1 MSHAISR
8 KPMAP
13 VAMAPRPPFPAKPS
27 GALAWAKKY
36 ILVPLASLRL
46 TVVLFALSA
55 FLVFAGTLAQ
65 KDNGVWTVV
74 ERFFRTGLAWIP
86 FQAFVRLGQ
95 VFFFFPEDV
104 EIPGSF
110 PFPGG
115 WLLGGALLVNLL
127 AAHSLRLR
135 FTWKDA
141 LLLPAF
147 AAGGVLLWYWQ
158 DEPSFILM
166 ALGAPAMV
174 LSLAGLLIFHG
185 KRGGVILLHLGL
197 IVMMLSELV
206 TGLYAVERTMTIAEG
221 ETTGFLEMSHANE
234 LAIIDRT
241 NPKVDDVVVIPES
254 ILRRR
259 GVVRNALLPF
269 DVVVDRYFVNA
280 IPQPIRPGEPN
291 PATAGDGLSL
301 VAHERPEVSG
311 TDSSQQRDVASAY
324 ITLKRKDNGES
335 LGTFLVSQYFD
346 GNFTSR
352 WLPERPQRVMVN
364 GKNYDLFLRPTRIY
378 TPYRIELLEFRNDK
392 FQGTDKPKNYSSQ
405 IRLTDP
411 ERHEQREVKIY
422 MNHPL
427 RYAGETFYQSGVLG
441 GQKGTILQVVH
452 NPGWLMPYISCIM
465 VACGMVLHF
474 CFHLLRFIG
483 VRV

>member
-13 VAMAPRPPFPAKPS
+13 VAVAPRSPSPPRPS
-27 GALAWAKKY
+27 GTLAWTKKY
-36 ILVPLASLRL
+36 VLVPVASLRL
-46 TVVLFALSA
+46 TVVLFTLSI

-65 KDNGVWTVV
+65 VDNSVRTVE
-74 ERFFRTGLAWIP
+74 ERYFRTGLAWIP
-86 FQAFVRLGQ
+86 YQVFVRLGQ
-95 VFFFFPEDV
+95 VFFYFPKDL

-115 WLLGGALLVNLL
+115 WLLGGLLLANLL
-127 AAHSLRLR
+127 TAHALRFR

-158 DEPSFILM
+158 EEPSFILM

-206 TGLYAVERTMTIAEG
+206 TGLYAAERTMTIAEE
-221 ETTGFLEMSHANE
+221 ETASFLEMSRANE

-241 NPKVDDVVVIPES
+241 NPKMDDVVVIPES
-254 ILRRR
+254 VLRKG
-259 GVVRNALLPF
+259 GVIRNPLLPF
-269 DVVVDRYFVNA
+269 EVVVDRYFVNA
-280 IPQPIRPGEPN
+280 IPQPLRPGQPN
-291 PATAGDGLSL
+291 PATAGDGLFL

-324 ITLKRKDNGES
+324 VTLKRKDNGEP
-335 LGTFLVSQYFD
+335 LGTYLVSQYFD
-346 GNFTSR
+346 ANFTNRMLS
-352 WLPERPQRVMVN
+352 ERPQRVALN
-364 GKNYDLFLRPTRIY
+364 GKNYELFLRPTRVY

-392 FQGTDKPKNYSSQ
+392 FQGTDKPKNYSSL

-474 CFHLLRFIG
+474 CFHLLRFVG